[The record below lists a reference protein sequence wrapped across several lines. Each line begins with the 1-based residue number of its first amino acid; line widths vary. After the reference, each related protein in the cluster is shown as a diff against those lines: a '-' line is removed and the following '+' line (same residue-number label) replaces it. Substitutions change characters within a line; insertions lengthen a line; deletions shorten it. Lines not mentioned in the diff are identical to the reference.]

1 MRSPYQFVI
10 SATGLPFWKLD
21 KPTQAPVRMGLIY
34 RPTFAA
40 SIAIDFSR
48 GDIAHVVATSNI
60 AFNFAAPLLP
70 PGNEGAA
77 LRIIISNNSGGALGA
92 ITFNAVY
99 KTAAGIAFPA
109 NGQSRTYDFVNVFGL
124 AGVGGSF
131 LQVTAAAD
139 SANPT

>member
-1 MRSPYQFVI
+1 
-10 SATGLPFWKLD
+10 
-21 KPTQAPVRMGLIY
+21 LI
-34 RPTFAA
+34 
-40 SIAIDFSR
+40 SR
-48 GDIAHVVATSNI
+48 GDTAQVVATSNI
-60 AFNFAAPLLP
+60 AFNFAAPLVP
-70 PGNEGAA
+70 PGNEGAR
-77 LRIIISNNSGGALGA
+77 LVIIISNNSGGALGA

-109 NGQSRTYDFVNVFGL
+109 TGQSRTYEFVNVFGL